1 MNKIGFIK
9 SLQEKTNLSS
19 DKCILVNDVL
29 ENHFLIGKKN
39 KDRMKED
46 LKKQL
51 KIGEQEAEELY
62 IISMDILKDSLKEK
76 LKHPFGSNQDFK

>member
-29 ENHFLIGKKN
+29 ENHFLIGKNN
-39 KDRMKED
+39 KDRIKEEI
-46 LKKQL
+46 KKQL

-62 IISMDILKDSLKEK
+62 ITSMDILKDSLKEK